1 MAISSRQKVS
11 RPTLFPVHFYACSWW
26 APSLFTFIHV
36 QGGNAL
42 LPLLKNFLL
51 KYLLIHSFV
60 ARLRGAV
67 EVLCETDRREDIER
81 QTVSL

>member
-1 MAISSRQKVS
+1 MLS
-11 RPTLFPVHFYACSWW
+11 FHFY
-26 APSLFTFIHV
+26 LFIH
-36 QGGNAL
+36 
-42 LPLLKNFLL
+42 F
-51 KYLLIHSFV
+51 FV